1 MSEFAAEALWILVA
15 NGLVATV
22 IALGAWI
29 AQRCDRPRLVHALC
43 VLALL
48 KLITPPLWA
57 VPVAILPAAAA
68 HDPTLAALAPEAV
81 VAGAADL
88 AVAADA
94 SVSAALLAALT
105 PATAGL
111 ALALFGTFA
120 LLTLAWVRVRRFRRL
135 IRVADAAPNPL
146 RARATAMA
154 LRVGLRRCPELLLLP
169 ARISPMLCMLGGR
182 TLLLLPRDLVASIG
196 DAELDALLTHE
207 LAHAK
212 RRDHWVR
219 VLELVAFAL
228 YWWLPTAWWL
238 RRALHV
244 AEERC
249 CDARVLALHPARP
262 RAYADALLHT
272 LDFLAG
278 ADRAMPPVACGAS
291 TYTDLKKR
299 LTTIMTRSEDRP
311 LSRLTRTGLL
321 ALAVGVLPI
330 APSFA
335 QETERA
341 DENKVRAELRSA
353 AREVARLRA
362 EIDAIRADLGAASKD
377 KARHAELKD
386 DETEAH
392 DTLRVRLSEDIAKA
406 VRDATKNIK
415 VDTEALHKALASRAL
430 AGNKELGKLELLG
443 DLGAERV
450 KLDASH
456 LHAQQ
461 LDPESLAKILRTHAA
476 HGPDERANKEHL
488 RAVMEHV
495 AKIQAQATRSA
506 QEALEKAHAAHAQ
519 ATEAHQRTLR
529 EYLVGTTRAADDGDA
544 AADHRKAVVE
554 RLRRVERDS
563 DDRARAERAVAQ
575 DRKAEQAD
583 REATRARRAEDQRAA
598 EMKAIEAEMEKLQRK
613 LEALRKQGE
622 GEAGRATIR
631 RR

>member
-22 IALGAWI
+22 IALCAWI

-43 VLALL
+43 VLALV

-57 VPVAILPAAAA
+57 IPVAILPVAAE
-68 HDPTLAALAPEAV
+68 DPVLAALAPAHLLE
-81 VAGAADL
+81 G
-88 AVAADA
+88 
-94 SVSAALLAALT
+94 AALLGVDVPASPTLLATLA
-105 PATAGL
+105 PATVGL
-111 ALALFGTFA
+111 ALALLGTFA
-120 LLTLAWVRVRRFRRL
+120 LLALAWVRARRFRRL
-135 IRVADAAPNPL
+135 VRLADAAPTLL
-146 RARATAMA
+146 RTRATAMA
-154 LRVGLRRCPELLLLP
+154 LHVGLRRCPELLLLP

-182 TLLLLPRDLVASIG
+182 TLLLLPRDLVAALG

-238 RRALHV
+238 RRAVHV

-321 ALAVGVLPI
+321 AFAVGVLPI

-341 DENKVRAELRSA
+341 DESKVRAELRSA

-362 EIDAIRADLGAASKD
+362 EIDAIRADLGAVSKAKAKDTAAESKD
-377 KARHAELKD
+377 ETAE
-386 DETEAH
+386 H
-392 DTLRVRLSEDIAKA
+392 DALRVRFSDEIAKA
-406 VRDATKNIK
+406 VHDATRTIK
-415 VDTEALHKALASRAL
+415 VDTEALHRAL
-430 AGNKELGKLELLG
+430 ANRAAVDPETLAK
-443 DLGAERV
+443 V
-450 KLDASH
+450 
-456 LHAQQ
+456 LHA
-461 LDPESLAKILRTHAA
+461 
-476 HGPDERANKEHL
+476 HGERAHTETAKVPTREM
-488 RAVMEHV
+488 MEHI
-495 AKIQAQATRSA
+495 AKIQEQAARSA
-506 QEALEKAHAAHAQ
+506 QAAIEKAHAAHAD
-519 ATEAHQRTLR
+519 ASEAHQRALAAHAHASEAHEKALH
-529 EYLVGTTRAADDGDA
+529 EYHAQHARTDSGKRD
-544 AADHRKAVVE
+544 ADHAEAERKAVLE
-554 RLRRVERDS
+554 KLRRVERNKDEH
-563 DDRARAERAVAQ
+563 AAEE
-575 DRKAEQAD
+575 DKD
-583 REATRARRAEDQRAA
+583 REATRARRAEVKRAA
-598 EMKAIEAEMEKLQRK
+598 EMKAIEAEMQKLQRK
-613 LEALRKQGE
+613 LEALRKQGQ
-622 GEAGRATIR
+622 GEETAPAQGGR
-631 RR
+631 